1 MLRESEAWI
10 LIILVLVTLLS
21 RLILIDLNKGLWWD
35 EASFLVEAKDFLGEK
50 LCDWEPHRM
59 PGLPLLLLPFV
70 SLFDLNLVALRLWQ
84 TFFMIIAVV
93 FTYLLGKELYNK
105 KVGFISALL
114 LSLAWLPLFY
124 SLRILAHVPAMA
136 IIVMALYL
144 FVKGSK
150 SGDKSK
156 MFFSG
161 LSLGLCYSVRIES
174 IPIFLSLLLFIAY
187 REKLKVIKKRELYF
201 FLLGFAIPFF
211 SYQIWQL
218 VKFGSFFHQEIL
230 NYELT
235 RKMREPFFG
244 YFQMFPHV
252 FTIPTLIF
260 LLIGAAY
267 SFIKIRER
275 ENFLLLIIFLV
286 FLVLSSFSP
295 HKEDRYLIPILPIS
309 FILTS
314 IGINLVASIIRTSEI
329 VRISVSFLIALL
341 LSYFS
346 LKYGFPIL
354 LAKAPTYSVV
364 RDAAVYLSSYPSNQT
379 IFVPFSVGA
388 PSPQICL
395 FAGPKEYLPY
405 PKNLTILLN
414 ETREKRAIIYYA
426 FPYDGDVDYI
436 SLRNFIINGKFK
448 EHTYNEWLSR
458 VGLRVE
464 KVFKE
469 EETGA
474 LVILYTALKLIKS

>member
-1 MLRESEAWI
+1 MRIRQMLRESEAWI

-50 LCDWEPHRM
+50 PCDWEPHRM
-59 PGLPLLLLPFV
+59 PGFPLLLLPFV

-124 SLRILAHVPAMA
+124 SLRILAHVPATA
-136 IIVMALYL
+136 IVVVALYF
-144 FVKGSK
+144 FVKGFK
-150 SGDKSK
+150 SEDKSK

-187 REKLKVIKKRELYF
+187 REKLRVIKKRELYF
-201 FLLGFAIPFF
+201 FLLGFAILFF

-218 VKFGSFFHQEIL
+218 VKFGSFFHQETL

-235 RKMREPFFG
+235 RKMHEPFFG

-275 ENFLLLIIFLV
+275 ENLLLLITFFV
-286 FLVLSSFSP
+286 FLLLSSFSP

-314 IGINLVASIIRTSEI
+314 VGINLVASIIRASEI
-329 VRISVSFLIALL
+329 VKVSVSLSITLL

-346 LKYGFPIL
+346 LNYGFPIL

-364 RDAAVYLSSYPSNQT
+364 RDTAVYLSSYSNNQT
-379 IFVPFSVGA
+379 IFIPFSVGA

-405 PKNLTILLN
+405 PKNLTALLS
-414 ETREKRAIIYYA
+414 EARKKQAIIYYA

-436 SLRNFIINGKFK
+436 SLRNFLKDGSFDTLEYQRWLNETGLKVIKLFK
-448 EHTYNEWLSR
+448 ED
-458 VGLRVE
+458 
-464 KVFKE
+464 
-469 EETGA
+469 ETGA
-474 LVILYTALKLIKS
+474 VIILYAV